1 MPLLN
6 CNCEVDLELGQGRA
20 GICLEKEGLF
30 KTRRATEKAVV
41 TGERTRLSH
50 R

>member
-6 CNCEVDLELGQGRA
+6 CNCEVGLEHGQGRA

-30 KTRRATEKAVV
+30 KTRHAREKAAV

-50 R
+50 H